1 MQLTGPN
8 RRRRRA
14 HFDFETDPLARG
26 DLVAFI
32 VAISCRVRGSRRRAS
47 KRANESGAEKRE
59 NERLLCSVGIEPLLL
74 RSRIGVE
81 SITVKPSA
89 VTSIDCFILATRM
102 KWAHPS
108 LERQCD
114 ACETCEDLGD
124 FRNGSL
130 VCDVAPPR
138 AFLFLARNQSVSN
151 DQFTSPDN

>member
-32 VAISCRVRGSRRRAS
+32 VAISCRVRGSRRRA
-47 KRANESGAEKRE
+47 RAVLRREK
-59 NERLLCSVGIEPLLL
+59 ERLLCAVGIEPLLL

-102 KWAHPS
+102 EWAHPS

-114 ACETCEDLGD
+114 ACETREEDLGD

-130 VCDVAPPR
+130 VCDVAPLR
-138 AFLFLARNQSVSN
+138 AFSLSRAQSVS
-151 DQFTSPDN
+151 QQRPIYHSG